1 MIVGIVGLP
10 NAGKST
16 LFNALTQA
24 HAPTAPYP
32 FTTIDSNIGVA
43 EIPDERVEMIAKVTH
58 PERVVRAT
66 IKFMD
71 VAGLVRGA
79 SRGEGLGNQF
89 LSQIR
94 VADAL
99 IHVVRCFRSP
109 DIPHVSGKLSP
120 RRDVEIVNLE
130 LILSDLEMVERR
142 LEKVE
147 RKLRAGEKGFKKEKE
162 ALLKVKEGLEK
173 GVPVRL
179 QSLNGALEHLN
190 TVDFLTDKPLI
201 YVANIS
207 EEDIGKESKELKEL
221 RRVTEEEKT
230 SLITVPAKIE
240 EEIAQLDPEER
251 KEFLDELGISSS
263 LSRIIKESFSLL
275 NLITF
280 FTVESKEVRAWL
292 VKRGTKVKEAAGKIH
307 TDMERGFIKAEV
319 VNYKHLIESGSFHGA
334 KEEGHHKVEGAEY
347 QVEDGD
353 VILFHFRV

>member
-43 EIPDERVEMIAKVTH
+43 EIPDERIEMIAKATH
-58 PERVVRAT
+58 PERIVRAT

-71 VAGLVRGA
+71 VAGLVKGA
-79 SRGEGLGNQF
+79 SHGEGLGNQF

-99 IHVVRCFRSP
+99 IHVVRCFKSP
-109 DIPHVSGKLSP
+109 DIPHVSGEISP
-120 RRDVEIVNLE
+120 RRDLEIVNLE
-130 LILSDLEMVERR
+130 LIFSDLEMAERR

-147 RKLRAGEKGFKKEKE
+147 RKLRAGEKGFKEEKE

-173 GVPVRL
+173 GIPIRL
-179 QSLNGALEHLN
+179 QSLNGALEYLH

-207 EEDIGKESKELKEL
+207 EEDIGKESSELKELKEIA
-221 RRVTEEEKT
+221 EEEKT

-240 EEIAQLDPEER
+240 EEIAQLEPEER

-263 LSRIIKESFSLL
+263 LSQVIKESFSLL

-280 FTVESKEVRAWL
+280 FTIESNEVKAWL
-292 VKRGTKVKEAAGKIH
+292 VKKGTKTKEAAGKIH
-307 TDMERGFIKAEV
+307 SDMEKGFIKAEV
-319 VNYKHLIESGSFHGA
+319 VNYKYLVESGSFHQARGR
-334 KEEGHHKVEGAEY
+334 GHHKVEGAEY
-347 QVEDGD
+347 EVEDGD
-353 VILFHFRV
+353 VILFHFRA

>member
-43 EIPDERVEMIAKVTH
+43 EVPDQRVEMIAKATH

-71 VAGLVRGA
+71 VAGLVKGA
-79 SRGEGLGNQF
+79 SQGEGLGNQF

-99 IHVVRCFRSP
+99 IHVVRCFKSP
-109 DIPHVSGKLSP
+109 NIPHVSGEISP
-120 RRDVEIVNLE
+120 RRDLEIVNLE
-130 LILSDLEMVERR
+130 LVLSDLEMVERR

-147 RKLRAGEKGFKKEKE
+147 RKLRAGEKKFKEEKE
-162 ALLKVKEGLEK
+162 ALLKVKEGLEG
-173 GVPVRL
+173 GVPIRL
-179 QSLNGALEHLN
+179 QPLNGAREYLN
-190 TVDFLTDKPLI
+190 AVDFLTDKPLI

-207 EEDIGKESKELKEL
+207 EEDIGRESEELKEL
-221 RRVTEEEKT
+221 RKVAEEEKT
-230 SLITVPAKIE
+230 LLITVPAKIE
-240 EEIAQLDPEER
+240 EEIAQLDAGER

-263 LSRIIKESFSLL
+263 LSQIIKGSFSLL

-280 FTVESKEVRAWL
+280 FTIESKEVRAWL
-292 VKRGTKVKEAAGKIH
+292 VRKGTKAKEAAGKIH
-307 TDMERGFIKAEV
+307 TDMEKGFIKAEV

-334 KEEGHHKVEGAEY
+334 RGKGHHKVEGAEY
-347 QVEDGD
+347 QIEDGD